1 MNNSKRKIWLRLE
14 PWYVYV
20 YDVWANNFQMDF
32 WVEAK
37 RCVYVSHFESEKEE
51 SNKFPLFGIILIWK
65 AVKQVKWWHLW
76 CFWWNAMNDMRFTIK
91 VYIVYVLYM
100 YMRCLSRLMNVQFGC
115 GNENACKYFIV
126 IVLVVSQWFATKE
139 VISKY
144 LSFSMQNSLVSPFF
158 SFVLWKDSFSWREC
172 KRKRLFK

>member
-1 MNNSKRKIWLRLE
+1 MC
-14 PWYVYV
+14 VCV
-20 YDVWANNFQMDF
+20 AF
-32 WVEAK
+32 W
-37 RCVYVSHFESEKEE
+37 
-51 SNKFPLFGIILIWK
+51 IWK
-65 AVKQVKWWHLW
+65 GRKQQISTFWHYSNMKGSYKQVKWWHLW